1 MYRLE
6 SPFKPTGDQP
16 AAIKQLV
23 RNVEHGPGLEQIGP
37 KNART
42 SMNPAPSTPMR
53 QTLLGATGTGKTFT
67 MSNVIAQTNRPALV
81 ISHNKTLAAQLY
93 NEFKE
98 FFPHNNVGY
107 FVSYFDYYQPESYLP
122 AQDLYIEKDT
132 KRNEKIEQM
141 RLEATAQL
149 LSSRNTIIIA
159 TVSCIYGLGSPQD
172 FEGLSVK
179 IQSGQEMNR
188 QELLRQLI
196 SIQYTRTDE
205 PKKGGFRVKGDTVDI
220 FPGFGEDAY
229 RLRFYGNQLEKITLV
244 HGISGNK
251 IRDLKSAI
259 LFPAKHFVTSP
270 DKTARATETIRAELD
285 TRLPELQPLE
295 AHRLNQRTEYDLDQI
310 KELGYCSGIENYSR
324 HFDGR
329 VPGSP
334 PSCLMDFFPKDF
346 LMIIDES
353 HVTLPQ
359 LHAMYKGDFA
369 RKKNL
374 IDYGFRLP
382 SAFDN
387 RPLKFEEFENYMTNA
402 VFVSA
407 TPSPWELAQGPV
419 VEQLIR
425 PTGIVDP
432 EIEVRPAKDQI
443 ADVQKQIAATTKNGH
458 RTLVTVLTKR
468 FAEDLTEYLD
478 EKGVKVRYLH
488 SEVENLERTEILRQL
503 RLGEFDCLIG
513 INLLRE
519 GLDLPEVALVAI
531 LDADKEGFLRGEKSL
546 IQTTGRACR
555 NTESRVIM
563 YADKMTDS
571 MTKAIHETHRRRMRQ
586 MAYNKAHHI
595 TPKTIQKKIAEG
607 PIELQD
613 LTNMPEHKR
622 REAIVNMEI
631 EMHKAAEQLDFEK
644 AIALRNQLRQLQKNQ
659 KVKPTK

>member
-6 SPFKPTGDQP
+6 APFTPTGDQP
-16 AAIKQLV
+16 TAIEQLV
-23 RNVEHGPGLEQIGP
+23 RNVERGPGLEKSGL
-37 KNART
+37 KNARS
-42 SMNPAPSTPMR
+42 SMNPSSLTPMR

-67 MSNVIAQTNRPALV
+67 MSNVIAQTDRPALV

-141 RLEATAQL
+141 RLEATARL
-149 LSSRNTIIIA
+149 LSDRNTIIIA

-172 FEGLSVK
+172 FEGMSVK
-179 IQSGQEMNR
+179 IHSGQEMNR
-188 QELLRQLI
+188 QDLLRQLI

-205 PKKGGFRVKGDTVDI
+205 PKKGGFRVKGDTVDV

-244 HGISGNK
+244 HDISGNK

-270 DKTARATETIRAELD
+270 DKTAHATETIRAELD

-329 VPGSP
+329 IPGSP

-407 TPSPWELAQGPV
+407 TPSPWELSQGPV

-503 RLGEFDCLIG
+503 RLGEFDCVIG

-519 GLDLPEVALVAI
+519 GLGLPEVALVAI

-546 IQTTGRACR
+546 IQTIGRACR

-571 MTKAIHETHRRRMRQ
+571 MTKAIRETGRRRMRQ
-586 MAYNKAHHI
+586 LAYNKAHHI
-595 TPKTIQKKIAEG
+595 TPKTIQKKIKEG

-613 LTNMPEHKR
+613 LALMPEHKR
-622 REAIVNMEI
+622 RETIVNMEI

-644 AIALRNQLRQLQKNQ
+644 AIALRNQLRQLQK
-659 KVKPTK
+659 K

>member
-1 MYRLE
+1 
-6 SPFKPTGDQP
+6 
-16 AAIKQLV
+16 
-23 RNVEHGPGLEQIGP
+23 
-37 KNART
+37 
-42 SMNPAPSTPMR
+42 MR